1 MNNNTK
7 FYLDITK
14 EVSLINFFEYFIIK
28 KNIAAIIF
36 FVILLFGSFIILFGP
51 ASKKTYNITYEIY
64 KSQNQPQYQIINS
77 SLEAT
82 YIELK
87 ELDVDFFTYKLD
99 SVRFLSEFNNY
110 LNNKIFLYNFFS
122 NELDRKKD
130 DYVNEDDFIKF
141 INTQVNSIQ
150 SVFLVNYDKNNENT
164 DINIEYVSLNF
175 NTENLDDA
183 REILPKLIT
192 TIELQL
198 KNDTLNQLVSI
209 KNVYNQALEKEK
221 NIIKKRLTAERNIYD
236 MQVEKRL
243 IYLNEQKSIAQSA
256 EKNQNNIIMQS
267 SSVEGVSTYFSD
279 EVDLSLYFRKGLN
292 VIEKEIEILQSRKS
306 DYVPYNVLEETND
319 LIKLESKDDSII
331 TKSINLFNSE
341 IINVP
346 FILYEK
352 DIFVAKINNR
362 FSTLQMIIF
371 LFLLSIILT
380 SLTISVI
387 LAYERTNQKIN

>member
-306 DYVPYNVLEETND
+306 DYVPYNVL
-319 LIKLESKDDSII
+319 
-331 TKSINLFNSE
+331 
-341 IINVP
+341 
-346 FILYEK
+346 
-352 DIFVAKINNR
+352 
-362 FSTLQMIIF
+362 
-371 LFLLSIILT
+371 
-380 SLTISVI
+380 
-387 LAYERTNQKIN
+387 

>member
-256 EKNQNNIIMQS
+256 EKNQNNIFMQS